1 MTLKQL
7 WSVIRGRRTN
17 YRLFGISWTYYPD
30 GDPLGKILMAS
41 PGVKKEG
48 TENGNDQSLP

>member
-7 WSVIRGRRTN
+7 WSILRGGRTN

-30 GDPLGKILMAS
+30 GDPIGKRDAGAGVVGS
-41 PGVKKEG
+41 PK
-48 TENGNDQSLP
+48 P